1 MELSG
6 NLSDFGL
13 ADILQILSLSRKTGT
28 LALAAGPVVGR
39 IVIEDGRVTY
49 AEIKPGDSLVQ
60 RLMRDLSIDS
70 NLISDLRSLAKRE
83 AGLWSLETLI
93 LESGLVSHRDF
104 REVARDFIQDVVGRL
119 VRLEKGTFGISLS
132 QAEEIDEFEEIKLSD
147 GLDIAEILL
156 GSAKTLDESRR
167 EDFLPSW
174 PRESHSSE
182 DSYSASD
189 NLGASEWGNRGIETG
204 DQKEPRE
211 PRDGD
216 SRRLNA
222 LATEVESGEI
232 ESAGD
237 GFSRV
242 NLCSVLSELRTQ
254 TYEAEISLL
263 VMRYAS
269 QVATRGILLCAEGGE
284 IRGLGQFGITSMEEG
299 RNADMRVRDI
309 RFPIAQSNLL
319 LNVIGNQRPFIGPV
333 NGDSF
338 CGTLLSEVGGGGGEL
353 LMFLAPI
360 YREGSSLLMVYGD
373 NFPGVTDFQGLEE
386 LLAFIEQAGLAV
398 EKINLEKQIE
408 LLRQGNT
415 P

>member
-28 LALAAGPVVGR
+28 LALAAGPVVGK
-39 IVIEDGRVTY
+39 IMIEDGRITY
-49 AEIKPGDSLVQ
+49 AEVKPGDSLVQ
-60 RLMRDLSIDS
+60 RLVRDLSIDS

-132 QAEEIDEFEEIKLSD
+132 QAEEINESEEIKLSD

-174 PRESHSSE
+174 PREHYPVE
-182 DSYSASD
+182 GSYSASD
-189 NLGASEWGNRGIETG
+189 NLGNSEWSDRGIEG
-204 DQKEPRE
+204 RDQRE
-211 PRDGD
+211 SRDGD
-216 SRRLNA
+216 NRGLNE
-222 LATEVESGEI
+222 LETEAESGEL
-232 ESAGD
+232 ERLKD
-237 GFSRV
+237 GFSMV
-242 NLCSVLSELRTQ
+242 NLCSVLSELRSQ

-269 QVATRGILLCAEGGE
+269 QVAARGVLLCAEGDE
-284 IRGLGQFGITSMEEG
+284 IRGLGQFGITSKEGG
-299 RNADMRVRDI
+299 RNADMCVRDI

-319 LNVIGNQRPFIGPV
+319 LNVIGNQRPFIGQV

-338 CGTLLSEVGGGGGEL
+338 CGTLLNEVGGGGNEL

-360 YREGSSLLMVYGD
+360 YREGASLLMVYGD
-373 NFPGVTDFQGLEE
+373 NFPGVSDFQGLEE
-386 LLAFIEQAGLAV
+386 LLVFIEQAGLVV

-408 LLRQGNT
+408 LLRQGNSS
-415 P
+415 

>member
-28 LALAAGPVVGR
+28 LALAAGPVVGK
-39 IVIEDGRVTY
+39 IMIEDGRITY
-49 AEIKPGDSLVQ
+49 AEIRPGDSLVQ

-132 QAEEIDEFEEIKLSD
+132 QAEEINESEEIKLSD

-167 EDFLPSW
+167 GEY
-174 PRESHSSE
+174 
-182 DSYSASD
+182 SYSASD
-189 NLGASEWGNRGIETG
+189 NLRDSEWINKGIEIG
-204 DQKEPRE
+204 EPNDLDE
-211 PRDGD
+211 
-216 SRRLNA
+216 
-222 LATEVESGEI
+222 TENDDVNKVGE
-232 ESAGD
+232 

-242 NLCSVLSELRTQ
+242 NLCSVLSELRSQ

-269 QVATRGILLCAEGGE
+269 QVAARGILLCVEGGE
-284 IRGLGQFGITSMEEG
+284 VRGLGQFGIASKEEG
-299 RNADMRVRDI
+299 RNADMCVREI
-309 RFPIAQSNLL
+309 RFPIAQSKLL

-338 CGTLLSEVGGGGGEL
+338 CGTLLSEVGGSSNNL
-353 LMFLAPI
+353 QMFLAPI
-360 YREGSSLLMVYGD
+360 YREGASLLMVYGD
-373 NFPGVTDFQGLEE
+373 NFPGVSDFQGLEE
-386 LLAFIEQAGLAV
+386 LLVFIEQAGLAV

-408 LLRQGNT
+408 LLRQGNN